1 MIAESSFAVFR
12 GQIDRKV
19 FAPGFDLWRRV
30 EAPLRRLF
38 RAAANLPDRG
48 GDAGREDL
56 PPEFFRF
63 PYP

>member
-12 GQIDRKV
+12 GPIDRKV
-19 FAPGFDLWRRV
+19 FAPGFDLWCRV

-38 RAAANLPDRG
+38 RAVANLPDRG
-48 GDAGREDL
+48 DAASRDDL
-56 PPEFFRF
+56 PAEFFRF